1 MATGIYERFSW
12 SASARP
18 TARREHASR
27 SPVAKDRD
35 RIVHSGALRRLQR
48 KSQIVGVQSN
58 DFFRTRLTHTL
69 ECAQIGR
76 AIAARS
82 YRTRGLEQ
90 IVSRPEHLPDLIEA
104 ACLAHDLGHPPFGHN
119 GEQALQEQ
127 MAKH

>member
-1 MATGIYERFSW
+1 ARVAGTAGTAYKDTVAAPNYQRLSEHRRLRPRKSERD
-12 SASARP
+12 
-18 TARREHASR
+18 R

-76 AIAARS
+76 AIASRS
-82 YRTRGLEQ
+82 LRTTG
-90 IVSRPEHLPDLIEA
+90 I
-104 ACLAHDLGHPPFGHN
+104 
-119 GEQALQEQ
+119 
-127 MAKH
+127 